1 MIRNWITEL
10 PWNHLKGNLFPIR
23 TIPMCEADRNAW
35 ERGAE
40 SLPSPHH
47 GNQMVCFHHSHAVVL
62 LLCNMTHRLGCS
74 LVYSVVCVLWH
85 CLCTLRHNPT
95 NTAPQPAQGLS
106 LDLHPIMWVWTFQT
120 QTQTW
125 ERLLGEDEPCLF
137 GALLQIFM
145 CSWNWF
151 HMSWGQ
157 PASADFLIK
166 LNQERQRLYWS
177 LIE

>member
-1 MIRNWITEL
+1 MISYCISLESFERQSFSHQNYSYVWGE
-10 PWNHLKGNLFPIR
+10 
-23 TIPMCEADRNAW
+23 ENAW

-40 SLPSPHH
+40 SLPSPLH
-47 GNQMVCFHHSHAVVL
+47 GNQMVFFHHSHAVVL
-62 LLCNMTHRLGCS
+62 LVFNMTHRLGCW
-74 LVYSVVCVLWH
+74 LVYFVVCFVAVSVHSETQPHKCWIQTCSGSGSWPPHGHMGMELSDSP
-85 CLCTLRHNPT
+85 RHEN
-95 NTAPQPAQGLS
+95 
-106 LDLHPIMWVWTFQT
+106 IFM
-120 QTQTW
+120 
-125 ERLLGEDEPCLF
+125 GEDEPCLF

-166 LNQERQRLYWS
+166 LNREREGERQRLYWS